1 MLARRGLSVTK
12 GCDGVDPDNVDGYDN
27 DNGLGLTQA
36 SALDYINFL
45 TDTAH
50 MWNLSI
56 GLKNARE
63 IIPDIIDKM
72 EWWVQ
77 EQCIRYDKCDSFRP
91 FLDQGKPVFHV
102 EYQRSR
108 YEQQCFDRNE
118 PEGFNL
124 WGQGSEGLF
133 NNHQEI
139 WI

>member
-1 MLARRGLSVTK
+1 MTK

-91 FLDQGKPVFHV
+91 FLDQSFTSSIKGAAMNNNASIAMSQKVSICGDKGAKGFSIIIKK
-102 EYQRSR
+102 YGSR
-108 YEQQCFDRNE
+108 PMD
-118 PEGFNL
+118 
-124 WGQGSEGLF
+124 
-133 NNHQEI
+133 
-139 WI
+139 